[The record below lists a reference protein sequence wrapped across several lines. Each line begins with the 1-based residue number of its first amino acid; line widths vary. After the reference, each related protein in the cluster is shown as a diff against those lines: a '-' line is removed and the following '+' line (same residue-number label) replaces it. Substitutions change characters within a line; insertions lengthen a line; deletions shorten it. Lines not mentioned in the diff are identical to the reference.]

1 MEIHIYMQNNTL
13 IHGVHE
19 SISPMLFQYNP
30 PDSGKSEKYLWIW
43 SEKKATYVLEL
54 YAGLF

>member
-30 PDSGKSEKYLWIW
+30 PDSGKSEKYL
-43 SEKKATYVLEL
+43 
-54 YAGLF
+54 